1 MTNQSIGD
9 WIHRRQIKS
18 AGRIAVTAGERE
30 LTYEQFGER
39 INRLANA
46 LVERGVQPGERVAY
60 LGENSVE
67 FLETLFSLGSIGAVF
82 VPLNTR
88 LAGPEV
94 AFHLEDSSSKM
105 LITSHTMEP
114 LAVAGVEGT
123 DVEQIIFVD
132 DGKRRPAEE
141 GRLTLPAEQYDEVLA
156 GAGATAERPQ
166 VDVDLDDLA
175 IILYTSG
182 TTGSPKGAMLSH
194 GNLTWNAI
202 NVISDLAL
210 TNEEVSLMISPMF
223 HVASL
228 GMGVLPT
235 FLKGGQVILEPR
247 FEPGRALELVERHQ
261 ATFISGVPTT
271 YQMIAEHPDW
281 DTTDISS
288 LKNLTCGGSAV
299 PLRILETYEGR
310 GLSFTMGYGMTET
323 APGATTLPARYSREK
338 MGSAGVPHF
347 HTHVRVADFDGNELP
362 ANEVGEVQ
370 IMGPNVISG
379 YWNRP
384 DANDSSFITDESGTW
399 FRSGDMGYMDDDG
412 FLFISDRLKDMI
424 ISGGENIYP
433 AQIEQELAQLEAIA
447 SVAVFG
453 ISDEKWG
460 EVPRAAVVVREGH
473 DLTEQDV
480 LSYLDGKLARY
491 KIPKSVVFADEM
503 PRTAS
508 GKVRKPQLRE
518 QYGH

>member
-1 MTNQSIGD
+1 MTNHGIGD
-9 WIHRRQIKS
+9 WIERRRVKS
-18 AGRIAVTAGERE
+18 AGRLAVTAGDLE
-30 LTYEQFGER
+30 LTYGEFGDR

-46 LVERGVQPGERVAY
+46 LTDRGVQQGERVAY

-67 FLETLFSLGSIGAVF
+67 FLETLFALGSIGAVF

-94 AFHLEDSSSKM
+94 TFHLEDSGSKT
-105 LITSHTMEP
+105 LIASHTMEP

-123 DVEQIIFVD
+123 DIERVIFVN
-132 DGKRRPAEE
+132 DGERVPAEN
-141 GRLTLPAEQYDEVLA
+141 GRLQLSSEQYDDVIA
-156 GAGATAERPQ
+156 SANAERPR
-166 VDVDLDDLA
+166 VNVALEDLA

-182 TTGSPKGAMLSH
+182 TTGNPKGAMLSH
-194 GNLTWNAI
+194 SNLTWNAI
-202 NVISDLAL
+202 NVISDMPI
-210 TNEEVSLMISPMF
+210 TNDEVALMISPMF
-223 HVASL
+223 HVAAL

-247 FEPGRALELVERHQ
+247 FEPGRALELVERHK

-271 YQMIAEHPDW
+271 YQMIAEHPAW

-299 PLRILETYEGR
+299 PLRILEAYEDR

-323 APGATTLPARYSREK
+323 SPGATTLPARYSREK
-338 MGSAGVPHF
+338 MGSAGLPQM
-347 HTHVRVADFDGNELP
+347 HTHIRVADFDGNVLP
-362 ANEVGEVQ
+362 AGEVGEVQ
-370 IMGPNVISG
+370 IQGPNVIKG
-379 YWNRP
+379 YWNREE
-384 DANDSSFITDESGTW
+384 ANRSSFITDDSVTW
-399 FRSGDMGYMDDDG
+399 FRSGDMGYLDEDG

-433 AQIEQELAQLEAIA
+433 AQIEQELAQLESIA
-447 SVAVFG
+447 AAAVFG
-453 ISDEKWG
+453 VPDEKWG
-460 EVPRAAVVVREGH
+460 EVGRAAIMVREGH
-473 DLTEQDV
+473 EITEQEV
-480 LSYLDGKLARY
+480 LSYLDGRLARY
-491 KIPKSVVFADEM
+491 KIPKSVVFVEDM

-518 QYGH
+518 MYGD